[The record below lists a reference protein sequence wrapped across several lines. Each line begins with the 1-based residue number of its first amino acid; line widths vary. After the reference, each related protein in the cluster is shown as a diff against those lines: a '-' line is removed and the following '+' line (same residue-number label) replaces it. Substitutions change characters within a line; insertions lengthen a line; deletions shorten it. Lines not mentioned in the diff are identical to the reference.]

1 MVIRYATKEDLLSAV
16 RSLQKNQTFY
26 NTTSH
31 LKEDIEKNRLIII
44 EENGKLLG
52 SCALVYEE
60 NWDYLAIKRLNV
72 YAKKSRGKGYAD
84 KLIKYVISLNLGTL
98 GSTPW
103 KENMVARHLFEKN
116 GFTLQYD
123 FMDNYCF
130 YKR

>member
-60 NWDYLAIKRLNV
+60 NWDYLAIK
-72 YAKKSRGKGYAD
+72 
-84 KLIKYVISLNLGTL
+84 
-98 GSTPW
+98 
-103 KENMVARHLFEKN
+103 
-116 GFTLQYD
+116 
-123 FMDNYCF
+123 
-130 YKR
+130 